1 MIIDEN
7 EHNIKV
13 MIESITKL
21 KDFEQYLL
29 DNDLLNEKTR
39 EGIRIC
45 KDHLFLELGSRVDKR
60 TRGTK

>member
-1 MIIDEN
+1 MIDEN
-7 EHNIKV
+7 EHSIKV

-29 DNDLLNEKTR
+29 NNDLLNEKTR

-45 KDHLFLELGSRVDKR
+45 KDYLLLELGARIDKK
-60 TRGTK
+60 TRGPK